1 MNVRDLAVD
10 LTDELGRLFSGAI
23 VLLNLIIHSIFIFN
37 LNIQFQTVYTYF
49 KEMQEIYIFLF
60 IAISYILGECS
71 LFFFF
76 QLARILK
83 AKGFLLQEI
92 NVLETIISFDKTS
105 NKKILSFYKQQFGLV
120 KPNSD
125 KVTKPTYERIHDYCK
140 EALVQTAPLAHTH
153 ARRFES
159 KINFYAGIA
168 ISSLVSII
176 TVLIY
181 CPTPYNIGAALV
193 LLIVLYVSFERF
205 KSMSMFSEPMLI
217 YLNYY
222 LAFANNKNG
231 RDT

>member
-37 LNIQFQTVYTYF
+37 LDIEFQTAYTYF
-49 KEMQEIYIFLF
+49 KEMPEFHIFLF
-60 IAISYILGECS
+60 IAFAYILGECS
-71 LFFFF
+71 LFFSFKIV
-76 QLARILK
+76 RILK

-92 NVLETIISFDKTS
+92 NILETVTSFDNTS

-125 KVTKPTYERIHDYCK
+125 KVTKPSYERIQDYCK
-140 EALVQTAPLAHTH
+140 EALVQTAPMAHTH

-159 KINFYAGIA
+159 KINFHAGIV
-168 ISSLVSII
+168 ISSIVSII

-181 CPTPYNIGAALV
+181 CPTPYNIGAALF

-205 KSMSMFSEPMLI
+205 KSLSMFSEPMLI

-222 LAFANNKNG
+222 LAFATNK
-231 RDT
+231 DDHDA